1 MIREA
6 ALKTKSAT
14 VGFTTKTAVNSSPEM
29 VRKTSLA
36 VARAKEGDR
45 EALRFLYVSY
55 SHNIYGYVRSI
66 VRDDHEAEDVT
77 QHVFAKL
84 MTTIGK
90 YDDRGVP
97 FFAWLLRMARNVA
110 IDHLRANRL
119 TPIENLP
126 ESGTESDSDIDQVH
140 TVREAL
146 AALPEEQREVVVLRH
161 VIGLTPGE
169 IADRL
174 GRTESSIHGLHH
186 RGRRALQRELM
197 ALETSPSTRP
207 VEQSRSRRRVGL
219 AGRRVPD
226 SAAAAKAAAGSR
238 TKDLRPPQRLDR
250 TRNRGRQ
257 RTWHYSISVPSLAQ
271 SRSALVNNMPDSAFL
286 DTENQFRGAALG
298 PTAAGIEFELYTIKE
313 IPRSEKVAA
322 LIEERYRGPR
332 RVVDATAGRLDRHR
346 NRADA
351 GPSCASSRTGPTW
364 RGSWSG
370 PPATSRRRCFRAWP
384 RTPAS
389 SCSTASSGPAATGE
403 AQRRV
408 RRHRGRP
415 ARSAGHRAAGR
426 GSASLTRA

>member
-1 MIREA
+1 MPLHERTETLIREA
-6 ALKTKSAT
+6 ALKTKSAS
-14 VGFTTKTAVNSSPEM
+14 VGFTTKNAVNSSPEM

-119 TPIENLP
+119 TPMETLP
-126 ESGTESDSDIDQVH
+126 ESGSEFDSDIGQVH

-146 AALPEEQREVVVLRH
+146 AALPGEQREVVVLRH

-186 RGRRALQRELM
+186 RGRRALQRELI

-207 VEQSRSRRRVGL
+207 LSSR
-219 AGRRVPD
+219 AP
-226 SAAAAKAAAGSR
+226 AAA
-238 TKDLRPPQRLDR
+238 
-250 TRNRGRQ
+250 
-257 RTWHYSISVPSLAQ
+257 
-271 SRSALVNNMPDSAFL
+271 
-286 DTENQFRGAALG
+286 
-298 PTAAGIEFELYTIKE
+298 
-313 IPRSEKVAA
+313 
-322 LIEERYRGPR
+322 
-332 RVVDATAGRLDRHR
+332 
-346 NRADA
+346 
-351 GPSCASSRTGPTW
+351 
-364 RGSWSG
+364 
-370 PPATSRRRCFRAWP
+370 
-384 RTPAS
+384 
-389 SCSTASSGPAATGE
+389 
-403 AQRRV
+403 
-408 RRHRGRP
+408 
-415 ARSAGHRAAGR
+415 
-426 GSASLTRA
+426 